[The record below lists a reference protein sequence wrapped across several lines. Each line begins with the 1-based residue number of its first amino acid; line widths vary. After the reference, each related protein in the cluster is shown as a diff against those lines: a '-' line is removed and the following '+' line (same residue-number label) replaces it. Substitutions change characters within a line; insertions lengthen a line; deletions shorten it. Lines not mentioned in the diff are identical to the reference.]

1 MVQVLFP
8 SKPHL
13 TRVKSEKND
22 GKLRGTARNLL
33 VVHVMFFAHQNPLR
47 FCTFPRESLGERLLD
62 PWSPQTWL
70 PGLCFQALF
79 GEEIDICGIL
89 FGVGALGIGFCG
101 QGVKALG
108 NPLGGTLGIE
118 TNQKR
123 TWDSTS
129 TS

>member
-8 SKPHL
+8 SKLHL

-62 PWSPQTWL
+62 PWSL
-70 PGLCFQALF
+70 RPGCLACVSRHCL
-79 GEEIDICGIL
+79 
-89 FGVGALGIGFCG
+89 
-101 QGVKALG
+101 VK
-108 NPLGGTLGIE
+108 
-118 TNQKR
+118 K
-123 TWDSTS
+123 
-129 TS
+129 

>member
-1 MVQVLFP
+1 MV
-8 SKPHL
+8 
-13 TRVKSEKND
+13 
-22 GKLRGTARNLL
+22 
-33 VVHVMFFAHQNPLR
+33 
-47 FCTFPRESLGERLLD
+47 
-62 PWSPQTWL
+62 PQTWL

-79 GEEIDICGIL
+79 GEEVDICGIL
-89 FGVGALGIGFCG
+89 FFGVGALGIGFCG